1 MLPNVNNI
9 EFSPDQTFIFFGNQT
24 TSFNVGN
31 GLTYRDMQTFTMPN
45 NDSPNSLAFSN
56 NEQWLV
62 VGDKNGGVY
71 FYSRQG
77 NNFNPNP
84 QDVETNTT

>member
-1 MLPNVNNI
+1 
-9 EFSPDQTFIFFGNQT
+9 
-24 TSFNVGN
+24 
-31 GLTYRDMQTFTMPN
+31 MQTFTMPN